1 MKSILMLVIAVVL
14 CLTGCTMSKVISG
27 NIVQP
32 ADPVPTDEQRTYH
45 TGNFSTAVSAIKD
58 LSNEDVFAKKKIST
72 IKKIYSETVKA
83 GKIDKIIAL
92 SGNMGVKG
100 AREELEKQ
108 IDEGFK
114 YGMNAVSIALTLLGV
129 GVPAGGAIMAKK
141 AKTAKDRINYEV
153 SKNKIKSRIINE
165 NPEIKAKVEEA
176 ARHTVAEGSI
186 I

>member
-1 MKSILMLVIAVVL
+1 MKNILMLVVVVVVVCFSAG
-14 CLTGCTMSKVISG
+14 CLSKVISG
-27 NIVQP
+27 NIVKP
-32 ADPVPTDEQRTYH
+32 ADPVPTDEQLTYH
-45 TGNFSTAVSAIKD
+45 TANFDTAVSAIKD

-114 YGMNAVSIALTLLGV
+114 YGMNAVSIALTMLGV
-129 GVPAGGAIMAKK
+129 GAPAAGGLLLRQKK
-141 AKTAKDRINYEV
+141 RINYEIT
-153 SKNKIKSRIINE
+153 KHKIKSRIINE

-176 ARHTVAEGSI
+176 ARHTIAEGSI